1 MRCSAQSRTRRSGRR
16 TKSEAHTLRLSRDTC
31 LPRTDARYPGHRAK
45 DANFKTVVKALN
57 AVKEGEIKSVVE
69 QVHKTYGP
77 TGTDTLMKY
86 VFRGLAEVES
96 CGTMLKWH
104 GAVVEVAGLGPIVRG
119 MTDRKTV

>member
-1 MRCSAQSRTRRSGRR
+1 M
-16 TKSEAHTLRLSRDTC
+16 
-31 LPRTDARYPGHRAK
+31 K
-45 DANFKTVVKALN
+45 DLNFKTVVKAMN

-69 QVHKTYGP
+69 LVYKTLGDV
-77 TGTDTLMKY
+77 GTDTLMKY

-104 GAVVEVAGLGPIVRG
+104 GAVVEVAGLGPVVRS